1 MNPEPLP
8 PLHVPDLLK
17 RFDLRPRKSLGQ
29 NFLADEHALAKVVA
43 TADLSPDDLVLEVGP
58 GLGSLTRHLAR
69 RARRVV
75 AVELDQN
82 LLPPLREVLRP
93 YPNVR
98 LVHGDIL
105 EQDLQALLTND
116 GGEEIPSSYA
126 VVANIPYYITSV
138 LIRHLLEAP
147 LKPDRIVLTVQKE
160 VAMRICADPPDMS
173 LLALGVQVYGQPY
186 IEARLP
192 AGAFYPVPKVDSA
205 VLLIDVYP
213 TPLIPP
219 PYTEA
224 FFTLAKAGF
233 SQKRKNLRNALSGG
247 LALPKDTVETLLAQA
262 YIDPRRRAET
272 LSLSEWSILA
282 EHYLNPTLPPD

>member
-1 MNPEPLP
+1 MSPDIPP
-8 PLHVPDLLK
+8 PLHIPDLLR

-43 TADLSPDDLVLEVGP
+43 TAELGPEDLVLEVGP
-58 GLGSLTRHLAR
+58 GLGSLTRHLAS
-69 RARRVV
+69 RARQVV

-93 YPNVR
+93 YQNVR

-105 EQDLQALLTND
+105 EQNLQVLLS
-116 GGEEIPSSYA
+116 GERGEEIPNHYA
-126 VVANIPYYITSV
+126 VVANIPYYITSA

-147 LKPDRIVLTVQKE
+147 FKPDRIVLTMQKE
-160 VAMRICADPPDMS
+160 VALRICADPPGMS
-173 LLALGVQVYGQPY
+173 LLALGVQVYGQPH

-205 VLLIDVYP
+205 VLRIEVYP
-213 TPLIPP
+213 SPLIPP
-219 PYTEA
+219 PYTEP
-224 FFTLAKAGF
+224 FFRLAKAGF

-247 LALPKDTVETLLAQA
+247 LAQSKETVETLLAA
-262 YIDPRRRAET
+262 AEIDPRRRAET
-272 LSLSEWSILA
+272 LSLSEWSRLA
-282 EHYLNPTLPPD
+282 EHFLE